1 MKIDRHSKIL
11 QILENNI
18 VETQEDLTDLLRK
31 DGIIVTQATVSRDIR
46 ELKLV
51 KVLTDGGKY
60 KYAFYNS
67 DSATLDARIVNIFRE
82 AVLTIDYAGNF
93 VCLHT
98 ITGMANAAAVAIDTI
113 KFPEILGC
121 VAGDDTIFI
130 LTRSQEQAAELVG
143 YFRNMLKQHTN
154 SKEQP
159 LL

>member
-18 VETQEDLTDLLRK
+18 VETQEDLTDLLRR
-31 DGIIVTQATVSRDIR
+31 DGINVTQATVSRDIR

-51 KVLTDGGKY
+51 KVLTESGKY
-60 KYAFYNS
+60 KYAFYNNDNAML
-67 DSATLDARIVNIFRE
+67 DSRIVNIFRE

-98 ITGMANAAAVAIDTI
+98 ITGMANAAAVVIDTI
-113 KFPEILGC
+113 KFSEILGC

-130 LTRSQEQAAELVG
+130 LTRTQQQAAELVN
-143 YFRNMLKQHTN
+143 YFRKMLKQH
-154 SKEQP
+154 SE
-159 LL
+159 